1 MKAKSDDVIQH
12 PVARRQYK
20 NYAVAAIVCAGKL
33 SRSVGSRTR
42 RTLATNDAAPRLCG
56 HWLHGLSSKVKASI
70 DGCVMHDRLEWEA
83 VFGRFCL
90 RSTASGMSLVGT
102 FAWTGR
108 ALQAE
113 CEEMEGVGLAH
124 LYPRPLL
131 GSFVLLCIMDIR
143 ANEIVD

>member
-56 HWLHGLSSKVKASI
+56 RWLRGLSSKVKASI
-70 DGCVMHDRLEWEA
+70 DGCVIHDNRVELA
-83 VFGRFCL
+83 AAFGRSCL
-90 RSTASGMSLVGT
+90 RSTASGMSLVGS

-113 CEEMEGVGLAH
+113 WEGMEGDGLAELDLH
-124 LYPRPLL
+124 GP
-131 GSFVLLCIMDIR
+131 VL
-143 ANEIVD
+143 V